1 MIFKIII
8 ILLAAA
14 MLISLFSSA
23 FFLVKD
29 KGNTE
34 RAHNTLRIRVTIAV
48 LIMITVAIGIYTGQ
62 LGVNIPLIEIH
73 LSNIYGREEFREKSY
88 FSDIALG
95 VVSGFGKNSYLMAF
109 QAAKNYLLRED

>member
-14 MLISLFSSA
+14 MLISLFFPSA

-34 RAHNTLRIRVTIAV
+34 RAQNTLRIRVTIAV
-48 LIMITVAIGIYTGQ
+48 LIMITIAIGIYTGQ
-62 LGVNIPLIEIH
+62 LGVNIP
-73 LSNIYGREEFREKSY
+73 
-88 FSDIALG
+88 
-95 VVSGFGKNSYLMAF
+95 FG
-109 QAAKNYLLRED
+109 

>member
-1 MIFKIII
+1 MTIKEKKLTKLSNYLSRLSFYNLKMIFKIII

-34 RAHNTLRIRVTIAV
+34 RAQNTLRIRVTIAV

-62 LGVNIPLIEIH
+62 LGVNIP
-73 LSNIYGREEFREKSY
+73 
-88 FSDIALG
+88 
-95 VVSGFGKNSYLMAF
+95 FG
-109 QAAKNYLLRED
+109 

>member
-8 ILLAAA
+8 VLLAAV

-34 RAHNTLRIRVTIAV
+34 RAQKTLRIRVTIAV

-62 LGVNIPLIEIH
+62 LGVNIP
-73 LSNIYGREEFREKSY
+73 
-88 FSDIALG
+88 
-95 VVSGFGKNSYLMAF
+95 FG
-109 QAAKNYLLRED
+109 